1 MTWNFLYK
9 NKFINA
15 NLKKRG
21 YYILNQKN
29 KNFSKLLLLLGNS
42 IGQLGSSILSFVL
55 GLYILKKLNCSI
67 FFYSLSQI
75 IGPLVAIFL
84 LPILGSA
91 IDKYNKNRIIRF
103 SQFLSAI
110 SLFLFI
116 ITSRKIEIEY
126 IHIIGLL
133 IILKLSDQILSTSLN
148 SSTINIVDEE
158 DIQSFRAHL
167 QIIQAVSMVLSP
179 IIAVFIIDKF
189 ALIGILL
196 IEMFMELLVLVIYW
210 KVDFNKNTKKEVNE
224 SQSLLILFKEGIDF
238 IFKYK
243 KIVFGLA
250 FVLVVNFILGIVN
263 IGLPF
268 VEIKIL
274 NLSSKNY
281 ALNDSILAI
290 GLLIGSLISSK
301 VKSQKTLN
309 IARNSISLISLVTF
323 VLGLLLTLEL
333 TKNIWS
339 IILAGYFLIIGIS
352 ITICNILLSSWSIL
366 NIPQEFQ
373 GRVFSILNTLTQ
385 VSLPLSMLLFGYLFE
400 IISVYVV
407 FVGAGIFL
415 LLFTIGIP
423 SLFKINLKNDKLE

>member
-1 MTWNFLYK
+1 M
-9 NKFINA
+9 
-15 NLKKRG
+15 
-21 YYILNQKN
+21 NQKN

-179 IIAVFIIDKF
+179 IIAIFIIDKF

-224 SQSLLILFKEGIDF
+224 SQSLLLLFKEGIDF

-301 VKSQKTLN
+301 IKSQKTLN

-400 IISVYVV
+400 IISVYAV

>member
-1 MTWNFLYK
+1 M
-9 NKFINA
+9 
-15 NLKKRG
+15 
-21 YYILNQKN
+21 NQKN

-116 ITSRKIEIEY
+116 ITSRKIQIEY

-224 SQSLLILFKEGIDF
+224 SQSLLLLFKEGIDF

-301 VKSQKTLN
+301 IKSQKTLN

-423 SLFKINLKNDKLE
+423 FLFKINLKNDKLE

>member
-1 MTWNFLYK
+1 M
-9 NKFINA
+9 
-15 NLKKRG
+15 
-21 YYILNQKN
+21 NQKN

-116 ITSRKIEIEY
+116 ITSRKIQIEY

-196 IEMFMELLVLVIYW
+196 MEMFMELLVLVIYW

-224 SQSLLILFKEGIDF
+224 SQSLLLLFKEGIDF

-301 VKSQKTLN
+301 IKSQKTLN

-333 TKNIWS
+333 TKNSWS

-400 IISVYVV
+400 IISVYAV

>member
-1 MTWNFLYK
+1 M
-9 NKFINA
+9 
-15 NLKKRG
+15 
-21 YYILNQKN
+21 NQKN

-91 IDKYNKNRIIRF
+91 IDKYNKNKIIRF

-148 SSTINIVDEE
+148 SSTINIVDED

-196 IEMFMELLVLVIYW
+196 IEMFMELLVLLIYW

-224 SQSLLILFKEGIDF
+224 SQSLLLLFKEGIDF

-290 GLLIGSLISSK
+290 GLLLGSLISSK
-301 VKSQKTLN
+301 IKSQKTLN

>member
-1 MTWNFLYK
+1 M
-9 NKFINA
+9 
-15 NLKKRG
+15 
-21 YYILNQKN
+21 NQKN
-29 KNFSKLLLLLGNS
+29 KNFSKLLLFLGNS

-116 ITSRKIEIEY
+116 ITSRKIQIEY

-224 SQSLLILFKEGIDF
+224 SQSLLLLFKEGIDF

-301 VKSQKTLN
+301 IKSQKTLN

-333 TKNIWS
+333 TKNSWS

-352 ITICNILLSSWSIL
+352 ITICNILLSSRSIL

-385 VSLPLSMLLFGYLFE
+385 VSLPVSMLLFGYLFE
-400 IISVYVV
+400 IISVYAV

-415 LLFTIGIP
+415 LLFTIAIP

>member
-1 MTWNFLYK
+1 M
-9 NKFINA
+9 
-15 NLKKRG
+15 
-21 YYILNQKN
+21 NQKN

-55 GLYILKKLNCSI
+55 GLYILKKLNYSI

-179 IIAVFIIDKF
+179 IIAIFIIDKF

-224 SQSLLILFKEGIDF
+224 SQSLLLLFKEGIDF

-290 GLLIGSLISSK
+290 GLLLGSLISSK
-301 VKSQKTLN
+301 IKSQKTLN

>member
-1 MTWNFLYK
+1 M
-9 NKFINA
+9 
-15 NLKKRG
+15 
-21 YYILNQKN
+21 NQKN

-148 SSTINIVDEE
+148 SSTINIVDKD

-189 ALIGILL
+189 ALSGILL
-196 IEMFMELLVLVIYW
+196 MEMFMELLVLVIYW

-224 SQSLLILFKEGIDF
+224 SQSLLLLFKEGIDF

-290 GLLIGSLISSK
+290 GLLIGSIISSK
-301 VKSQKTLN
+301 IKSQKTLN

-333 TKNIWS
+333 TKNSWS

>member
-1 MTWNFLYK
+1 M
-9 NKFINA
+9 
-15 NLKKRG
+15 
-21 YYILNQKN
+21 NQKN

-148 SSTINIVDEE
+148 SSTINIVDKD

-196 IEMFMELLVLVIYW
+196 MEMFMELLVLVIYW

-224 SQSLLILFKEGIDF
+224 SQSLLLLFKEGIDF

-290 GLLIGSLISSK
+290 GLLLGSLISSK
-301 VKSQKTLN
+301 IKSQKTLN

-400 IISVYVV
+400 IISVYAV

>member
-1 MTWNFLYK
+1 M
-9 NKFINA
+9 
-15 NLKKRG
+15 
-21 YYILNQKN
+21 NQKN

-75 IGPLVAIFL
+75 VGPLVAIFL

-148 SSTINIVDEE
+148 SSTINIVDKD

-196 IEMFMELLVLVIYW
+196 MEMFMELLVLVIYW

-224 SQSLLILFKEGIDF
+224 SQSLLLLFKEGIDF

-301 VKSQKTLN
+301 IKSQKTLN
-309 IARNSISLISLVTF
+309 LARNSISLISLVTF

-333 TKNIWS
+333 TKNSWS

-400 IISVYVV
+400 IISVYAV

>member
-1 MTWNFLYK
+1 M
-9 NKFINA
+9 
-15 NLKKRG
+15 
-21 YYILNQKN
+21 NQKN

-148 SSTINIVDEE
+148 SSTINIVDKD

-196 IEMFMELLVLVIYW
+196 MEMFMELLVLVIYW

-224 SQSLLILFKEGIDF
+224 SQSLLLLFKEGIDF

-290 GLLIGSLISSK
+290 GLLLGSLISSK
-301 VKSQKTLN
+301 IKSQKTLN

>member
-1 MTWNFLYK
+1 M
-9 NKFINA
+9 
-15 NLKKRG
+15 
-21 YYILNQKN
+21 NQKN

-91 IDKYNKNRIIRF
+91 IDKYNKNKIIRF

-148 SSTINIVDEE
+148 SSTINIVDED

-224 SQSLLILFKEGIDF
+224 SQSLLLLFKEGIDF

-301 VKSQKTLN
+301 IKSQKTLN
-309 IARNSISLISLVTF
+309 ISINSISLISLVTF

-400 IISVYVV
+400 IISVYAV

>member
-1 MTWNFLYK
+1 M
-9 NKFINA
+9 
-15 NLKKRG
+15 
-21 YYILNQKN
+21 NQKN

-42 IGQLGSSILSFVL
+42 IGHLGSSILSFVL

-224 SQSLLILFKEGIDF
+224 SQSLLLLFKEGIDF

-301 VKSQKTLN
+301 IKSQKTLN

-400 IISVYVV
+400 IISVYAV